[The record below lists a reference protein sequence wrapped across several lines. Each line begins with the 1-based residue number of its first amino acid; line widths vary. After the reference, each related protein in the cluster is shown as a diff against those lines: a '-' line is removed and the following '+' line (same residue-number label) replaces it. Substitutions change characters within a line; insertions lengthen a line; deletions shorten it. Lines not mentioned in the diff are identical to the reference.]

1 MWNSVWTTF
10 GKQENKELKQLTEKQ
25 KYNKTVKTLEN
36 WEIFLPKS
44 VFAIMLYVYC
54 FVQSHAAQIQFEVS
68 MAMNMDSKASNVPT
82 ITPQLLIRYGIDSPL
97 EVRMDAISRII
108 VLLFEFV
115 PIDKGISKLME
126 SDLFWRI
133 WPLLWI
139 RCGLPLR
146 YLYISYVRSEKCWK
160 KREDEGGFT

>member
-1 MWNSVWTTF
+1 
-10 GKQENKELKQLTEKQ
+10 
-25 KYNKTVKTLEN
+25 
-36 WEIFLPKS
+36 
-44 VFAIMLYVYC
+44 
-54 FVQSHAAQIQFEVS
+54 
-68 MAMNMDSKASNVPT
+68 MAMNMDNKASNVPT

-133 WPLLWI
+133 CPLLWI